1 MSLLMQRYLLL
12 ALGVLGVL
20 MLLALLYAV
29 LGKRFTDKIVAA
41 NMIGTLGVN
50 MIVILAIFIGADYI
64 LDVGL
69 VFALLSFL
77 MVIVLCRFVQN
88 KILHS
93 LEEERQ
99 RAEKEAEREAGEEK
113 EAEAEKETA
122 EEPGKNGNQ
131 KAGRER
137 AKEAETEC

>member
-1 MSLLMQRYLLL
+1 MMSLVMQRYLTVVLGF
-12 ALGVLGVL
+12 LGVLV
-20 MLLALLYAV
+20 LLALLYAI

-50 MIVILAIFIGADYI
+50 MIVILAVFIGTDYI

-88 KILHS
+88 KVLYI
-93 LEEERQ
+93 Q
-99 RAEKEAEREAGEEK
+99 TEEK
-113 EAEAEKETA
+113 EEKKTEEAE
-122 EEPGKNGNQ
+122 
-131 KAGRER
+131 
-137 AKEAETEC
+137 

>member
-1 MSLLMQRYLLL
+1 MSLFMEKTLLI

-20 MLLALLYAV
+20 VLLALLYAV

-41 NMIGTLGVN
+41 NMIGTLGLN
-50 MIVILAIFIGADYI
+50 MIVILAIFLGADYI

-88 KILHS
+88 KILYMK
-93 LEEERQ
+93 EEEKE
-99 RAEKEAEREAGEEK
+99 RAEKE
-113 EAEAEKETA
+113 
-122 EEPGKNGNQ
+122 
-131 KAGRER
+131 
-137 AKEAETEC
+137 KEAETEC

>member
-1 MSLLMQRYLLL
+1 MSPFIHGVLLF

-20 MLLALLYAV
+20 VLLALLYAV

-50 MIVILAIFIGADYI
+50 MIVILAIFLGADYI
-64 LDVGL
+64 LDISL

-88 KILHS
+88 KMLS
-93 LEEERQ
+93 LRREQ
-99 RAEKEAEREAGEEK
+99 AERENGG
-113 EAEAEKETA
+113 AEHDS
-122 EEPGKNGNQ
+122 
-131 KAGRER
+131 
-137 AKEAETEC
+137 

>member
-1 MSLLMQRYLLL
+1 MSLFMQRFLLG
-12 ALGVLGVL
+12 ALTVLGILVL
-20 MLLALLYAV
+20 FSLVYAV

-64 LDVGL
+64 LDIGL

-88 KILHS
+88 HVLSKL
-93 LEEERQ
+93 R
-99 RAEKEAEREAGEEK
+99 G
-113 EAEAEKETA
+113 EKET
-122 EEPGKNGNQ
+122 EEEEKP
-131 KAGRER
+131 
-137 AKEAETEC
+137 

>member
-1 MSLLMQRYLLL
+1 MSLFMHRYLIVVLGI
-12 ALGVLGVL
+12 LGVLV
-20 MLLALLYAV
+20 LLALLYAV

-50 MIVILAIFIGADYI
+50 MIVILAVFIGADYI

-88 KILHS
+88 KVLVIQ
-93 LEEERQ
+93 LEKK
-99 RAEKEAEREAGEEK
+99 EKEKEEAK
-113 EAEAEKETA
+113 
-122 EEPGKNGNQ
+122 
-131 KAGRER
+131 
-137 AKEAETEC
+137 